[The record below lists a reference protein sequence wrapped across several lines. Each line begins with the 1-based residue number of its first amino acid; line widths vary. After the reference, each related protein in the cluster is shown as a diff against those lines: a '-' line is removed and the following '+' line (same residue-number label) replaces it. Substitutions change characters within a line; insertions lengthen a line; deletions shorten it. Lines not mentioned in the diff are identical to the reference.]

1 MKDIDARIDAPGLI
15 AIALDTMLP
24 KIVAFCSG
32 FNWHDDEFVVRDAK
46 WVDLSKHPAGEPY
59 FLSQCLQAGRKDSKV
74 MIFKTKQFALM
85 VVAPWAR
92 WLEYEDWAERLTEDV
107 RLLMFSS
114 SLLGTD
120 YDHRFRVVAF
130 A

>member
-32 FNWHDDEFVVRDAK
+32 FNWHDDEFVVWDAK

-59 FLSQCLQAGRKDSKV
+59 FLSQCLQAGHKDSKV

-92 WLEYEDWAERLTEDV
+92 WLEYEDWAEHPTEDV

-120 YDHRFRVVAF
+120 YDHHFRVVAF